1 MELAAH
7 DLTLAYEG
15 LEVVG
20 NLNCIIP
27 PRQITTFIGPNG
39 SGKSTLLRGLARLMK
54 PRSGAVLLDGK
65 EIHRS
70 PTKAVAR
77 RLSMLP
83 QRPSAPDGLLVRELV
98 ALGRFPYQGLLGAL
112 SREDDRQIE
121 LALKTAG
128 VETLADR
135 PMGELSGGQRQLA
148 WIAMALAQDTPA
160 ILLDEPTT
168 FLDLAH
174 QLEVLELL
182 RKLHREADRTIVMV
196 LHDVNQAARFSD
208 RMVALSHGKIVASGP
223 PDDVLTTELMR
234 RVFAIETEITRCAAT
249 NSPVCIPLRRCES
262 AGHPRS

>member
-1 MELAAH
+1 M
-7 DLTLAYEG
+7 DLVANNVTLAYEDVD
-15 LEVVG
+15 VVHD
-20 NLNCIIP
+20 LNCVIP

-70 PTKAVAR
+70 PTRAVAK

-98 ALGRFPYQGLLGAL
+98 TLGRFPYQGFLGAL
-112 SREDDRQIE
+112 SPEDDRQVE
-121 LALKTAG
+121 LALQTAG
-128 VETLADR
+128 VAALADR

-148 WIAMALAQDTPA
+148 WIAMALAQNTPT

-182 RKLHREADRTIVMV
+182 QKLHCDAERTIVMV
-196 LHDVNQAARFSD
+196 LHDVNQAARFSHH
-208 RMVALSHGKIVASGP
+208 MVALSKGRIVASGTP
-223 PDDVLTTELMR
+223 AEVVTTLLMR
-234 RVFAIETEITRCAAT
+234 DVFAIEAEILHCEAT
-249 NSPVCIPLRRCES
+249 NSPLCIPLRRC
-262 AGHPRS
+262 